1 MVRWKKLF
9 AITSQD
15 SFRDEMR
22 QLLPQNASDLIE
34 PAMPPKDVTRVALRL
49 KYQIEQVIPCELEE
63 WKITKANSPVITKHV
78 IQTAKDAG
86 GKDHQAC
93 VVYCLLVCLRWFK
106 RQANLELWDADLH
119 QVRATACEVMAKH
132 IIEQEENQ
140 SYLLQ
145 SLLLKRYSI
154 LIASE
159 STEPANAVERAVDL
173 HALRIIGSSG
183 YQKCISYLW
192 RGWLIQDDAAPS
204 NFIAWTGKADTDFWN
219 HFDPD
224 RMRAPLYQNTV
235 QIFFSLLYLVLFTA
249 AINTINSTGDLDIV
263 EGILYL
269 MTFGFIAD
277 ECAKFW
283 KVGRNYIGFWNVFN
297 STLYA
302 LLSVSFITRMIALG
316 HDIGDQG
323 GQRRKFNELSYN
335 LLAFTSPFFY
345 LRLLLYLDTFRF
357 FGAMLVVLKVMMKES
372 LIFFALL
379 TIIVVGFLQAFI
391 GMDQVDDNKTVT
403 GFILQAMANAVM
415 QSPDFD
421 GFEKFAPP
429 FGIVLYYIF
438 TFVVMVVLLNI
449 LIALYNSAYEDITD
463 NAIDEYMALFSQKT
477 MQFVRAPDE
486 NVFIA
491 PFNLIEI
498 FLLILPFE
506 WWMSTA
512 RYERINNFVMGVIYS
527 PLLLITAFIETR
539 QAQRVK
545 RNRRRGEED
554 EDVVEEWE
562 QMNDDLDFEAEGWTK
577 KVEATRPNVDTDA
590 AVLEIRELKEQIAEL
605 KRLVQSKQEVNGT

>member
-15 SFRDEMR
+15 HSFRDEMR

-78 IQTAKDAG
+78 IQTAKEAG

-154 LIASE
+154 LISSE
-159 STEPANAVERAVDL
+159 PTEPANAVERAVDL
-173 HALRIIGSSG
+173 HALRVIGSSG

-204 NFIAWTGKADTDFWN
+204 NFIAWTGKADTNFWN

-249 AINTINSTGDLDIV
+249 AINTINSTGDLDVV

-283 KVGRNYIGFWNVFN
+283 KVGWYYIGFWNVFN
-297 STLYA
+297 STLSRY
-302 LLSVSFITRMIALG
+302 
-316 HDIGDQG
+316 
-323 GQRRKFNELSYN
+323 RRPRRTE
-335 LLAFTSPFFY
+335 T
-345 LRLLLYLDTFRF
+345 
-357 FGAMLVVLKVMMKES
+357 
-372 LIFFALL
+372 
-379 TIIVVGFLQAFI
+379 
-391 GMDQVDDNKTVT
+391 
-403 GFILQAMANAVM
+403 
-415 QSPDFD
+415 
-421 GFEKFAPP
+421 
-429 FGIVLYYIF
+429 
-438 TFVVMVVLLNI
+438 
-449 LIALYNSAYEDITD
+449 
-463 NAIDEYMALFSQKT
+463 
-477 MQFVRAPDE
+477 
-486 NVFIA
+486 
-491 PFNLIEI
+491 EI
-498 FLLILPFE
+498 
-506 WWMSTA
+506 
-512 RYERINNFVMGVIYS
+512 
-527 PLLLITAFIETR
+527 
-539 QAQRVK
+539 
-545 RNRRRGEED
+545 
-554 EDVVEEWE
+554 
-562 QMNDDLDFEAEGWTK
+562 
-577 KVEATRPNVDTDA
+577 
-590 AVLEIRELKEQIAEL
+590 
-605 KRLVQSKQEVNGT
+605 